1 MSSYR
6 LSSRYAKALIQ
17 LAQEK
22 GQLEEASKD
31 ILSVDNAFENS
42 SEMRVL
48 FRSPIIPTD
57 KKLAIAQKLFD
68 GKLSPLVYQFILLLI
83 KKGRESHLHEV
94 VNSFV
99 TQYNVIKGITPVK
112 ISTAVKLDAAI
123 VDSLIAGL
131 KREEKLDVIDLT
143 QEVDESLIGG
153 FVLRYSDKM
162 IDSSVKRKFKELKTI
177 VEDNS
182 YIKKY

>member
-143 QEVDESLIGG
+143 QEVDESLIGD
-153 FVLRYSDKM
+153 LYCATATK
-162 IDSSVKRKFKELKTI
+162 
-177 VEDNS
+177 
-182 YIKKY
+182 